1 MVTAV
6 TGLVAFPNPYTRGST
21 SELISEL
28 FNDCGL
34 LDSSQLCNYDNVNVT
49 RVSNR
54 LPDRPAGRGVYT
66 AMWQLALA
74 LVFKML
80 ITVVTFGMKVCP
92 RALTCYHQVCMV
104 INGVVCVYVC
114 VVCVYVYVCLYGM
127 CVRSVCVPGA
137 FGSIH
142 PQHGSGRHRGAV
154 ARHWHGAA
162 GVVPP

>member
-1 MVTAV
+1 MTAV

-54 LPDRPAGRGVYT
+54 LPDRPAGREVYT

-92 RALTCYHQVCMV
+92 RALTYYHQVFMV
-104 INGVVCVYVC
+104 FNGVCVWC
-114 VVCVYVYVCLYGM
+114 VCVYVYVCLYGVFVWYV
-127 CVRSVCVPGA
+127 CVPSVCAPGA

-142 PQHGSGRHRGAV
+142 P
-154 ARHWHGAA
+154 
-162 GVVPP
+162 